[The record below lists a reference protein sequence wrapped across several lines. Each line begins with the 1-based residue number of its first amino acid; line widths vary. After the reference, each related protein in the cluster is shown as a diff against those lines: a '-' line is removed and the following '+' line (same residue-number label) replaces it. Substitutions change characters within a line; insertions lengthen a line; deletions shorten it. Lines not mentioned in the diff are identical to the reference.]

1 MTHLLMKLDGH
12 LDRQVVA
19 GSMSSPTTASEHL
32 SSKGWDFA
40 DRQLWRELGGRNGH
54 AALIGLIRKL
64 PFIGFW
70 N

>member
-1 MTHLLMKLDGH
+1 MKLDGH
-12 LDRQVVA
+12 FDRQVVA

-54 AALIGLIRKL
+54 SRDRRAPWRWLSVR
-64 PFIGFW
+64 
-70 N
+70 